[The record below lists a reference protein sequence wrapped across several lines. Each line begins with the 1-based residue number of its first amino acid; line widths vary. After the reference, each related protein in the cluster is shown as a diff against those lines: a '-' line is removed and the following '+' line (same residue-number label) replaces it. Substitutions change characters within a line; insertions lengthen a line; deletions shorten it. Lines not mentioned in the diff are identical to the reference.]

1 MLRSRPAG
9 WGPPTN
15 PMSIVANRPIEG
27 MRAWAAGAFRWWIDE
42 LRAACADLA
51 RWLRDRRGNTI
62 TIEAGERQ
70 WRMRR
75 GRQPARDIDAA
86 GLGSLAG
93 AEGDRITVQ
102 IPPERVLSKS
112 IELPAGAQAQL
123 DRILPFEMSRHF
135 PFAAERVFYGY
146 RVVSR
151 PAPSGAPGTAPLEVE
166 IAAVPR
172 EIVFAIADALT
183 AAGLQAD
190 AFALIPGPG
199 AEPLFL
205 APHPMLPIAAQVAP
219 RRDLLIAALAL
230 TVLAVISWPVAQHV
244 RLAGIERDIAALKP
258 AAETALRART
268 EFQREADQAGAIA
281 RLRTIRPP
289 LVAVLDRISRDLPDG
304 AWLLS
309 LSLAGRDLVLDGL
322 APSAATIALAL
333 QHGPQFTG
341 IVFRSPISRDAA
353 TGLEHFQLGATVAE
367 AAK

>member
-9 WGPPTN
+9 WGSPTN

-27 MRAWAAGAFRWWIDE
+27 MRAWPAALFRWWIGE
-42 LRAACADLA
+42 LCAACADLA
-51 RWLRDRRGNTI
+51 RWVRDHRGNTI
-62 TIEAGERQ
+62 TIETGERQ
-70 WRMRR
+70 WRIRR

-86 GLGSLAG
+86 GRGSFAG
-93 AEGDRITVQ
+93 AGGDRITVQ
-102 IPPERVLSKS
+102 IPPERVLSKC

-146 RVVSR
+146 RVVSA
-151 PAPSGAPGTAPLEVE
+151 PAPSGAPNTARLEVE

-172 EIVFAIADALT
+172 EIVFAIAEALT
-183 AAGLQAD
+183 AAGRQAD
-190 AFALIPGPG
+190 AFALVPGPG

-205 APHPMLPIAAQVAP
+205 APHPMLPIAAHVAP
-219 RRDLLIAALAL
+219 RRDLLIAAMVL
-230 TVLAVISWPVAQHV
+230 TVLALISWPVAQQV
-244 RLAGIERDIAALKP
+244 RLARVERGIAALKP
-258 AAETALRART
+258 AVEVALRART
-268 EFQREADQAGAIA
+268 ELQREADQAGAIA
-281 RLRTIRPP
+281 RLRTGRPP

-309 LSLAGRDLVLDGL
+309 LSLPGRDLVLDGL

-333 QHGPQFTG
+333 QRDPQFTG
-341 IVFRSPISRDAA
+341 IVFRSPISLDAA

-367 AAK
+367 VAR